1 LGICPVFDLRYIF
14 TSFLFLLTMSVSS
27 QDTLTV
33 DQLDYQFVSFS
44 EGELL
49 PLTSPENT
57 NVAGLFISCQED
69 IQFEFCGA
77 LPFTIWI
84 DGRYAADSGDEKCLY
99 ISNEVLCAFADREN
113 PYLSV
118 VSEAG
123 LSEITAR
130 TISIESKTE
139 VKRNELSLRRRS
151 SGYWILGFLMSCILL
166 IGVRALRSGHT
177 WRFQRPNL
185 REFSNRFITLEN
197 MILLLLLALVN
208 AISYSFLAERDEML
222 FIVQSLLTI
231 LEFWITKIFL
241 VFLSGM
247 IFKNQKASNWQ
258 LIFQLQ
264 FWLGIS
270 LIFFVVLFFDFV
282 FFAEPQLSHGHLMH
296 AMALSAL
303 VFLFLTSMVFM
314 TQKGRKKLH
323 IFIYLCT
330 TEILPITFLVY
341 WFLK

>member
-1 LGICPVFDLRYIF
+1 MDL
-14 TSFLFLLTMSVSS
+14 SG

-33 DQLDYQFVSFS
+33 DQLDYRFVSFS
-44 EGELL
+44 GDELL
-49 PLTSPENT
+49 PLTSPENS
-57 NVAGLFISCQED
+57 NVAGLFISCTENQ
-69 IQFEFCGA
+69 QFEFCGVS
-77 LPFTIWI
+77 PFAIWI
-84 DGRYAADSGDEKCLY
+84 DGRYAADSGDKNCLH
-99 ISNEVLCAFADREN
+99 ISGKILCAFADRES

-118 VSEAG
+118 VAEAG

-130 TISIESKTE
+130 TISIELKTE
-139 VKRNELSLRRRS
+139 VKRNELSIRGRS
-151 SGYWILGFLMSCILL
+151 SGYWILGFLMGCILL

-185 REFSNRFITLEN
+185 REFSSRFITLEN

-222 FIVQSLLTI
+222 FILQSLLTI

-247 IFKNQKASNWQ
+247 IFKNQKTANWQ

-264 FWLGIS
+264 CWLGTS

-282 FFAEPQLSHGHLMH
+282 FFADPQLSHGYLMH

-341 WFLK
+341 WFSK